1 MFSVLRRPV
10 FRRLFLAAVVAL
22 LGTGLAS
29 VALGLLAFRLAG
41 DHAGQVLGT
50 VFAIKMVAY
59 VLVAPVAAAALS
71 RLGRRTVLIGSDIL
85 RLTVALGL
93 PFVTQVWQVYLLV
106 FVLQAASATFLPTVQ
121 AVLPRILPDEDD
133 YTAALSL
140 SRLIDDLETVLSPM
154 LAAALLLLIPAA
166 ALFFGTAAGFAGSAL
181 LVLSLGS
188 RALGGGSAP
197 PDPTAGEEEGA
208 FLSRVGGG
216 VRLFLATPGLRP
228 VLLLNLA
235 VAAVVSFVL
244 VQTVVIGRS
253 VLGGGDD
260 LVAVLL
266 AVNGAGSMAAALLLP
281 RLLRRTP
288 DRTVLLAGVAVLVVA
303 GAAVAACLAGHVGW
317 LPIAMLWFVIGVGWC
332 AAETPIGRVIRRN
345 VPAAALPS
353 AFAAQFSLSHACWLI
368 TYPLAGWLGAADLG
382 RCAAV
387 LAGVALL
394 AGIGVVATWPARRPA
409 VVR

>member
-41 DHAGQVLGT
+41 DNAGQVLGT

-106 FVLQAASATFLPTVQ
+106 FVLQAASATFLPAVQ
-121 AVLPRILPDEDD
+121 AVLPRVLPDEDD

-140 SRLIDDLETVLSPM
+140 SRLVDDLETVLSPM

-197 PDPTAGEEEGA
+197 PDPAAGEDEGA
-208 FLSRVGGG
+208 FLARVGGG

-235 VAAVVSFVL
+235 VAAVVAFVL
-244 VQTVVIGRS
+244 VQTVVIARS

-317 LPIAMLWFVIGVGWC
+317 LPIAVLWFVIGVGWC

-368 TYPLAGWLGAADLG
+368 TYPVAGWLGAADLG

-394 AGIGVVATWPARRPA
+394 AGIGVLVTWPARRPA